1 MARIPRLFARRARS
15 IASIERGT
23 PSGSEWACISIA
35 PARVCVIAGIASSD
49 KRAAEI
55 SHGIF
60 ITLED
65 YCRLSIFPGGE
76 IIGLVL
82 EALKEQITRRRALL
96 ITPFAFAGLV
106 AISSRKGRD
115 SGDSVSAN
123 DSNSEVVIVP
133 FTDAGERLAPV
144 TVKKLVRPDAEWR
157 KLLDAEQ
164 YYVTRRQGT
173 DTAFTGTYYQL
184 HEPGLFRCICCGN
197 ALFSSDAKF
206 DSGTGWPRFSA
217 AITEEN
223 IHTHKNVSMFIERV
237 EVECKRC
244 DAHLGHVFTDGPEPA
259 YLRYCI
265 NESSLTF
272 VRHARLSRTPS

>member
-1 MARIPRLFARRARS
+1 M
-15 IASIERGT
+15 
-23 PSGSEWACISIA
+23 
-35 PARVCVIAGIASSD
+35 
-49 KRAAEI
+49 
-55 SHGIF
+55 
-60 ITLED
+60 
-65 YCRLSIFPGGE
+65 
-76 IIGLVL
+76 L

-106 AISSRKGRD
+106 AIASRKGRD
-115 SGDSVSAN
+115 SEDSVSAN
-123 DSNSEVVIVP
+123 ESNSEVVIVP
-133 FTDAGERLAPV
+133 FTDTGERLAPV
-144 TVKKLVRPDAEWR
+144 TVKKLIRPDAEWR

-206 DSGTGWPRFSA
+206 DSGTGWPSFSA

-223 IHTHKNVSMFIERV
+223 IHTHKDVSMFIERV

-265 NESSLTF
+265 NESSLPF

>member
-1 MARIPRLFARRARS
+1 MR
-15 IASIERGT
+15 
-23 PSGSEWACISIA
+23 
-35 PARVCVIAGIASSD
+35 
-49 KRAAEI
+49 
-55 SHGIF
+55 
-60 ITLED
+60 
-65 YCRLSIFPGGE
+65 
-76 IIGLVL
+76 LVL
-82 EALKEQITRRRALL
+82 EALKQAITRRRALL

-144 TVKKLVRPDAEWR
+144 TVKKLVRPDAQWR
-157 KLLDAEQ
+157 KLLDSEQ

-184 HEPGLFRCICCGN
+184 HDPGLFRCICCGN

-206 DSGTGWPRFSA
+206 DSGTGWPSFSSA
-217 AITEEN
+217 VAEEN
-223 IHTHKNVSMFIERV
+223 IRTHKDMSLFLERV
-237 EVECKRC
+237 EVACTRC
-244 DAHLGHVFTDGPEPA
+244 DAHLGHVFTDGPEPT
-259 YLRYCI
+259 YLRFCI

-272 VRHARLSRTPS
+272 VRDSASARHGFQEPAL